1 MISAGSHDYTPSPR
15 RKATGRIARR
25 RREGCGGSVTS
36 KEIIALTERY
46 CAHNYKP
53 KEVVISEGEGAVV
66 RDPEGRE
73 YYDMLSAYS
82 ALNFGH
88 RHPELVAAAK
98 EQLDKVTLTSR
109 AFHSELLGAFAERL
123 AALTGMQAVLPMNT
137 GAEAVETAIKTARR
151 YAAFVRGVPE
161 GKQNIVCCRGNFHG
175 RTVTVVSMSTDPT
188 ARAGYGPFTPG
199 FRAVEYGD
207 ARAIEEAI
215 DQNTAAVL
223 LEPIQGEAGVI
234 VPPDGYLSAV
244 REICSRKGVLM
255 LADEVQTGFGRT
267 GDMFACM
274 HEGVQP
280 DIYILGKALGG
291 GIMPVS
297 AVASTRD
304 ILGVF
309 EPGSH
314 GSTFGGNPLACAVGL
329 KAMEI
334 AVRDDYPALARE
346 KGKFLQEAIRSVPN
360 PDIKEVRGR
369 GLLIGVEFRS
379 EAAPYVARL
388 IGSGVLAKETH
399 ETTVR
404 FAPPLNM
411 PREQLE
417 DAAERIRRALA

>member
-1 MISAGSHDYTPSPR
+1 M
-15 RKATGRIARR
+15 
-25 RREGCGGSVTS
+25 TS

-53 KEVVISEGEGAVV
+53 KEVVISGGEGAVV
-66 RDPEGRE
+66 CDPEGRE

-360 PDIKEVRGR
+360 PDIKEIRGR

-388 IGSGVLAKETH
+388 IKNGVLAKETH

-411 PREQLE
+411 PSEQLE

>member
-1 MISAGSHDYTPSPR
+1 M
-15 RKATGRIARR
+15 
-25 RREGCGGSVTS
+25 TS

-53 KEVVISEGEGAVV
+53 KEVVISGGEGAVV

-346 KGKFLQEAIRSVPN
+346 KGKFLQQAIRSVPN

>member
-1 MISAGSHDYTPSPR
+1 M
-15 RKATGRIARR
+15 
-25 RREGCGGSVTS
+25 TS

-98 EQLDKVTLTSR
+98 DQLDKVTLTSR

-234 VPPDGYLSAV
+234 VPPEGYLSAV

-346 KGKFLQEAIRSVPN
+346 KGKFLQQAIRSVPN

-388 IGSGVLAKETH
+388 IKNGVLAKETH

>member
-1 MISAGSHDYTPSPR
+1 M
-15 RKATGRIARR
+15 
-25 RREGCGGSVTS
+25 TS

-53 KEVVISEGEGAVV
+53 KEVVISEGEGTVV

-291 GIMPVS
+291 GIVPVS

-346 KGKFLQEAIRSVPN
+346 KGKFLQQAIRSVPN
-360 PDIKEVRGR
+360 PDIKEIRGR

-411 PREQLE
+411 PSEQLE

>member
-1 MISAGSHDYTPSPR
+1 M
-15 RKATGRIARR
+15 
-25 RREGCGGSVTS
+25 TS

-53 KEVVISEGEGAVV
+53 KEVVISGGEGAVV

-151 YAAFVRGVPE
+151 YAAFVRGVPG

-234 VPPDGYLSAV
+234 VPPEGYLSAV

-388 IGSGVLAKETH
+388 IKNGVLAKETH

-411 PREQLE
+411 PSEQLE

>member
-1 MISAGSHDYTPSPR
+1 M
-15 RKATGRIARR
+15 
-25 RREGCGGSVTS
+25 TS

-346 KGKFLQEAIRSVPN
+346 KGKFLQQAIRSVPN
-360 PDIKEVRGR
+360 PDIKEIRGR

-388 IGSGVLAKETH
+388 IKNGVLAKETH

-411 PREQLE
+411 PSEQLE

>member
-1 MISAGSHDYTPSPR
+1 M
-15 RKATGRIARR
+15 
-25 RREGCGGSVTS
+25 TS

-234 VPPDGYLSAV
+234 VPPEGYLSAV
-244 REICSRKGVLM
+244 REICSRKSVLM

-346 KGKFLQEAIRSVPN
+346 KGKFLQQAIRSVPN
-360 PDIKEVRGR
+360 PDIKEIRGR

>member
-1 MISAGSHDYTPSPR
+1 M
-15 RKATGRIARR
+15 
-25 RREGCGGSVTS
+25 TS

-53 KEVVISEGEGAVV
+53 KEVVISEGDGAVV

-346 KGKFLQEAIRSVPN
+346 KGKFLQQAIRSVPN

-388 IGSGVLAKETH
+388 IESGVLAKETH

>member
-1 MISAGSHDYTPSPR
+1 M
-15 RKATGRIARR
+15 
-25 RREGCGGSVTS
+25 TS

-53 KEVVISEGEGAVV
+53 KEVVISEGDGAVV

-88 RHPELVAAAK
+88 RHHELVAAAK

-346 KGKFLQEAIRSVPN
+346 KGKFLQQAIRSVPN

-411 PREQLE
+411 PSEQLE

>member
-1 MISAGSHDYTPSPR
+1 M
-15 RKATGRIARR
+15 
-25 RREGCGGSVTS
+25 
-36 KEIIALTERY
+36 
-46 CAHNYKP
+46 
-53 KEVVISEGEGAVV
+53 
-66 RDPEGRE
+66 
-73 YYDMLSAYS
+73 
-82 ALNFGH
+82 
-88 RHPELVAAAK
+88 
-98 EQLDKVTLTSR
+98 TLTSR

-234 VPPDGYLSAV
+234 VPPEGYLSAV

-309 EPGSH
+309 EPGARLRRGAQSH
-314 GSTFGGNPLACAVGL
+314 GDRCPRRLSRPRPREREVPATSHPLRPQSRHQRGQGQGTAHRRGIPFRSGSLCRAAN
-329 KAMEI
+329 KK
-334 AVRDDYPALARE
+334 RRARE
-346 KGKFLQEAIRSVPN
+346 GDPRDHRA
-360 PDIKEVRGR
+360 
-369 GLLIGVEFRS
+369 FRAS
-379 EAAPYVARL
+379 AQY
-388 IGSGVLAKETH
+388 
-399 ETTVR
+399 
-404 FAPPLNM
+404 
-411 PREQLE
+411 
-417 DAAERIRRALA
+417 AERAA

>member
-1 MISAGSHDYTPSPR
+1 M
-15 RKATGRIARR
+15 
-25 RREGCGGSVTS
+25 TS

-346 KGKFLQEAIRSVPN
+346 KGKFLQQAIRSVPN

-388 IGSGVLAKETH
+388 IESGVLAKETH

-411 PREQLE
+411 PSEQLE

>member
-1 MISAGSHDYTPSPR
+1 M
-15 RKATGRIARR
+15 
-25 RREGCGGSVTS
+25 TS
-36 KEIIALTERY
+36 KEIITLTERY

-234 VPPDGYLSAV
+234 VPPEGYLSAV
-244 REICSRKGVLM
+244 REICSRKSVLM

-411 PREQLE
+411 PSEQLE

>member
-1 MISAGSHDYTPSPR
+1 M
-15 RKATGRIARR
+15 
-25 RREGCGGSVTS
+25 TS

-234 VPPDGYLSAV
+234 VPPEGYLSAV

-346 KGKFLQEAIRSVPN
+346 KGKFLQQAIRSVPN

-411 PREQLE
+411 PSEQLE

>member
-1 MISAGSHDYTPSPR
+1 M
-15 RKATGRIARR
+15 
-25 RREGCGGSVTS
+25 TS
-36 KEIIALTERY
+36 KEIIALTQEY

-234 VPPDGYLSAV
+234 VPPEGYLSAV
-244 REICSRKGVLM
+244 REICSRKSVLM

>member
-1 MISAGSHDYTPSPR
+1 M
-15 RKATGRIARR
+15 
-25 RREGCGGSVTS
+25 TS

-53 KEVVISEGEGAVV
+53 KEVVISGGEGAVV

-346 KGKFLQEAIRSVPN
+346 KGKFLQQAIRSVPN
-360 PDIKEVRGR
+360 PDIKEIRGR

>member
-1 MISAGSHDYTPSPR
+1 M
-15 RKATGRIARR
+15 
-25 RREGCGGSVTS
+25 TS

-88 RHPELVAAAK
+88 RHHELVAAAK

-175 RTVTVVSMSTDPT
+175 RTVTVVSMSTDPA

>member
-1 MISAGSHDYTPSPR
+1 M
-15 RKATGRIARR
+15 
-25 RREGCGGSVTS
+25 TS

-53 KEVVISEGEGAVV
+53 KEVVISEGDGAVV

-346 KGKFLQEAIRSVPN
+346 KGKFLQQAIRSVPN

>member
-1 MISAGSHDYTPSPR
+1 M
-15 RKATGRIARR
+15 
-25 RREGCGGSVTS
+25 TS

-234 VPPDGYLSAV
+234 VPPEGYLSAV

-297 AVASTRD
+297 AVASTRE

-346 KGKFLQEAIRSVPN
+346 KGKFLQQAIRSVPN
-360 PDIKEVRGR
+360 PDIKEIRGR

-388 IGSGVLAKETH
+388 IKNGVLAKETH

>member
-1 MISAGSHDYTPSPR
+1 M
-15 RKATGRIARR
+15 
-25 RREGCGGSVTS
+25 TS

-234 VPPDGYLSAV
+234 VPPEGYLSAV

-346 KGKFLQEAIRSVPN
+346 KGKFLQQAIRSVPN

-411 PREQLE
+411 PSEQLD

>member
-1 MISAGSHDYTPSPR
+1 M
-15 RKATGRIARR
+15 
-25 RREGCGGSVTS
+25 TS

-53 KEVVISEGEGAVV
+53 KEVVISGGEGAVV

-234 VPPDGYLSAV
+234 VPPEGYLSAV

-346 KGKFLQEAIRSVPN
+346 KGKFLQQAIRSVPN

-411 PREQLE
+411 PSEQLE

>member
-1 MISAGSHDYTPSPR
+1 M
-15 RKATGRIARR
+15 
-25 RREGCGGSVTS
+25 TS

-234 VPPDGYLSAV
+234 VPPEGYLSAV

-388 IGSGVLAKETH
+388 IESGVLAKETH

>member
-1 MISAGSHDYTPSPR
+1 M
-15 RKATGRIARR
+15 
-25 RREGCGGSVTS
+25 TS

-53 KEVVISEGEGAVV
+53 KEVVISGGEGAVV

-234 VPPDGYLSAV
+234 VPPEGYLSAV

-346 KGKFLQEAIRSVPN
+346 KGKFLQQAIRSVPN

>member
-1 MISAGSHDYTPSPR
+1 M
-15 RKATGRIARR
+15 
-25 RREGCGGSVTS
+25 TS

-175 RTVTVVSMSTDPT
+175 RTVTVVSMSTDPA

>member
-1 MISAGSHDYTPSPR
+1 M
-15 RKATGRIARR
+15 
-25 RREGCGGSVTS
+25 TS

-234 VPPDGYLSAV
+234 VPPEGYLSAV

-360 PDIKEVRGR
+360 PDIKEIRGR

-411 PREQLE
+411 PGEQLE
-417 DAAERIRRALA
+417 DAVERIRRALA

>member
-1 MISAGSHDYTPSPR
+1 M
-15 RKATGRIARR
+15 
-25 RREGCGGSVTS
+25 TS

-291 GIMPVS
+291 GIIPVS

-346 KGKFLQEAIRSVPN
+346 KGKFLQQAIRSVPN
-360 PDIKEVRGR
+360 PDIKEIRGR

-411 PREQLE
+411 PSEQLE

>member
-1 MISAGSHDYTPSPR
+1 M
-15 RKATGRIARR
+15 
-25 RREGCGGSVTS
+25 TS

-346 KGKFLQEAIRSVPN
+346 KGKFLQESIRSVPN

-388 IGSGVLAKETH
+388 IKNGVLAKETH

>member
-1 MISAGSHDYTPSPR
+1 M
-15 RKATGRIARR
+15 
-25 RREGCGGSVTS
+25 TS

-53 KEVVISEGEGAVV
+53 KEVVISGGEGAVV

-334 AVRDDYPALARE
+334 AARDDYPALARE

-388 IGSGVLAKETH
+388 IKNGVLAKETH

-411 PREQLE
+411 PSEQLE

>member
-1 MISAGSHDYTPSPR
+1 M
-15 RKATGRIARR
+15 
-25 RREGCGGSVTS
+25 TS

-291 GIMPVS
+291 GIIPVS

-411 PREQLE
+411 PSEQLE

>member
-1 MISAGSHDYTPSPR
+1 M
-15 RKATGRIARR
+15 
-25 RREGCGGSVTS
+25 TS

-53 KEVVISEGEGAVV
+53 KEVVISEGDGAVV

-234 VPPDGYLSAV
+234 VPPEGYLSAV

-346 KGKFLQEAIRSVPN
+346 KGKFLQQAIRSVPN
-360 PDIKEVRGR
+360 PDIKEIRGR

>member
-1 MISAGSHDYTPSPR
+1 M
-15 RKATGRIARR
+15 
-25 RREGCGGSVTS
+25 TS

-53 KEVVISEGEGAVV
+53 KEVVISEGDGAVV

>member
-1 MISAGSHDYTPSPR
+1 M
-15 RKATGRIARR
+15 
-25 RREGCGGSVTS
+25 TS

-297 AVASTRD
+297 AVASTRE

>member
-1 MISAGSHDYTPSPR
+1 M
-15 RKATGRIARR
+15 
-25 RREGCGGSVTS
+25 TS

-53 KEVVISEGEGAVV
+53 KEVVISGGEGAVV
-66 RDPEGRE
+66 RDPEGSE

-360 PDIKEVRGR
+360 PDIKEIRGR

-388 IGSGVLAKETH
+388 IKNGVLAKETH

-411 PREQLE
+411 PGEQLE

>member
-1 MISAGSHDYTPSPR
+1 M
-15 RKATGRIARR
+15 
-25 RREGCGGSVTS
+25 TS

-234 VPPDGYLSAV
+234 VPPEGYLSAV

-346 KGKFLQEAIRSVPN
+346 KGKFLQQAIRSVPN

-388 IGSGVLAKETH
+388 IGSGVLAKATH

-411 PREQLE
+411 PSEQLE

>member
-1 MISAGSHDYTPSPR
+1 M
-15 RKATGRIARR
+15 
-25 RREGCGGSVTS
+25 TS

-360 PDIKEVRGR
+360 PDIKEIRGR

>member
-1 MISAGSHDYTPSPR
+1 M
-15 RKATGRIARR
+15 
-25 RREGCGGSVTS
+25 TS

-234 VPPDGYLSAV
+234 VPPEGYLSAV

-360 PDIKEVRGR
+360 PDIKEIRGR

-388 IGSGVLAKETH
+388 IKNGVLAKETH

>member
-1 MISAGSHDYTPSPR
+1 M
-15 RKATGRIARR
+15 
-25 RREGCGGSVTS
+25 TS

-53 KEVVISEGEGAVV
+53 KEVVISGGEGAVV

-388 IGSGVLAKETH
+388 IKNGVLAKETH

-411 PREQLE
+411 PGEQLE

>member
-1 MISAGSHDYTPSPR
+1 M
-15 RKATGRIARR
+15 
-25 RREGCGGSVTS
+25 TS

-175 RTVTVVSMSTDPT
+175 RTVTVVSMSTDPA

-346 KGKFLQEAIRSVPN
+346 KGKFLQQAIRSVPN

-388 IGSGVLAKETH
+388 IKNGVLAKETH

-411 PREQLE
+411 PSEQLE